1 MADTITAYHSFSAGT
16 KARSSQVNTN
26 FSNHRGTLVPIDPNT
41 ATAIA
46 LTYDLGT
53 TEYRW
58 RDWYGRGLNLI
69 GMTTAA
75 NLTLTRDNA
84 ITGGAFDLVIG
95 ATTATMRIEQG
106 LVKTLAHSR
115 TMAYTSTGAAIGQS
129 CFVPFS
135 PVLNTTRIDT
145 TSSFTLASTRIIARA
160 GSIISAKLI
169 AGNVFID
176 APTLPAGFCQINVS
190 ININRGATTTAMTSI
205 GTSQYLMRAHG
216 LTAGSNRLTLQSP
229 VTFELWDSTFTAG
242 EVVYEAVAVSGS
254 PFLPS
259 ATVATINGALAVSP
273 V

>member
-26 FSNHRGTLVPIDPNT
+26 FSNYRGTLIPIDPNT
-41 ATAIA
+41 ATAVA

-58 RDWYGRGLNLI
+58 RDWYGRGLNLV

-84 ITGGAFDLVIG
+84 VTGGAFDLVIG

-129 CFVPFS
+129 CFVTFS
-135 PVLNTTRIDT
+135 PVLNNTRIDT

-160 GSIISAKLI
+160 GSIICAKLV

-176 APTLPAGFCQINVS
+176 APTLPAGFCQIGVS
-190 ININRGATTTAMTSI
+190 ININRGATTTAMTSLA
-205 GTSQYLMRAHG
+205 TAQYLMRAHG
-216 LTAGSNRLTLQSP
+216 LTAGSSRLSLEVP
-229 VTFELWDSTFTAG
+229 VAFEMWDSTFTAG
-242 EVVYEAVAVSGS
+242 EVVYEAVASASVS
-254 PFLPS
+254 FQVS
-259 ATVATINGALAVSP
+259 ATTALVTGALVVSP